1 VKRRHRLTCETRAT
15 YITVRKSLAADSMI
29 HVCSLARLHE
39 TIEDIGARHVVSLIG
54 DVDGVDRP
62 SGIARENHLWL
73 RFDDICSPLDGYIMP
88 DEQHV
93 VDLLAFVRGWD
104 RRAPLVVHCFA
115 GISRSTAGAYASVC
129 ALNPQRN
136 EDSIAQALRRA
147 SPTATPNMRIVSL
160 ADRLLGRDGRMVAA
174 IETIGRGIM
183 ADEATP
189 FRLDLG

>member
-1 VKRRHRLTCETRAT
+1 
-15 YITVRKSLAADSMI
+15 MI

-39 TIEDIGARHVVSLIG
+39 TVEDTGARHVVSLIG

-62 SGIARENHLWL
+62 GGIARENHLWL

-88 DEQHV
+88 GEQHV
-93 VDLLAFVRGWD
+93 AELLTFVRGWD
-104 RRAPLVVHCFA
+104 QRAPLVVHCFA

-129 ALNPQRN
+129 ALNPGRD
-136 EDSIAQALRRA
+136 EASIAHALRRA
-147 SPTATPNMRIVSL
+147 SPTATPNIRIISL

-174 IETIGRGIM
+174 IETIGRGVL

>member
-1 VKRRHRLTCETRAT
+1 
-15 YITVRKSLAADSMI
+15 MI

-39 TIEDIGARHVVSLIG
+39 TVEDIGARHVVSLIG

-73 RFDDICSPLDGYIMP
+73 RFDDISSPLDGYIMP

-93 VDLLAFVRGWD
+93 ADLLAFVRGWD

-129 ALNPQRN
+129 ALNPQRD
-136 EDSIAQALRRA
+136 EASIAQALRQA
-147 SPTATPNMRIVSL
+147 SPTATPNIRIVSL

-174 IETIGRGIM
+174 IETIGRG
-183 ADEATP
+183 ALAEEATP